1 MTTLEQNPAQDPGAD
16 DWLARYN
23 ARTAAEA
30 ALRAT
35 NKNIVFD
42 ALAAA
47 GITTIVITFDGYG
60 DSGQIEDIEVRGPD
74 GIDLNRIKI
83 RLTVLDWRTETP
95 EEREASLHECVE
107 DLAYGFLNQTHCGWE
122 NNEGGYGEFTFDV
135 AKGTVSL
142 DYNERYEAVETYQ
155 HQF

>member
-1 MTTLEQNPAQDPGAD
+1 MTTPEPTQIPDAA
-16 DWLARYN
+16 DWLAQYD

-35 NKNIVFD
+35 NKDIVFD

-47 GITTIVITFDGYG
+47 GIATIVITFDGYG
-60 DSGQIEDIEVRGPD
+60 DSGQIEDIEVREPD
-74 GIDLNRIKI
+74 GIDLNRIRI
-83 RLTVLDWRTETP
+83 RLTVLDWRTEAP
-95 EEREASLHECVE
+95 EEREVSLHESVE
-107 DLAYGFLNQTHCGWE
+107 DLAYGYLKQTHDGWE

-135 AKGTVSL
+135 ASRTISL

-155 HQF
+155 HRF

>member
-1 MTTLEQNPAQDPGAD
+1 MTTPDPTPIPDAA
-16 DWLARYN
+16 DWLAQYN

-35 NKNIVFD
+35 NKDIVFD

-47 GITTIVITFDGYG
+47 GIATIVITFDGYG
-60 DSGQIEDIEVRGPD
+60 DSGQIEDIQVRGPD
-74 GIDLNRIKI
+74 GVDLSQIRI
-83 RLTVLDWRTETP
+83 RLTVLDWRFETP
-95 EEREASLHECVE
+95 EEREASLRECVE

-135 AKGTVSL
+135 ASRTISL

-155 HQF
+155 HRF

>member
-1 MTTLEQNPAQDPGAD
+1 MTTPEQNPAQDLGAAG
-16 DWLARYN
+16 WLARYD

-60 DSGQIEDIEVRGPD
+60 DSGQIEDIQVRGPD
-74 GIDLNRIKI
+74 GIDLSQIRI

-95 EEREASLHECVE
+95 EEREVSLHECVE
-107 DLAYGFLNQTHCGWE
+107 DLAYGYLKQTHDGWE
-122 NNEGGYGEFTFDV
+122 NGGGAYGEFTFDV
-135 AKGTVSL
+135 AKATISL
-142 DYNERYEAVETYQ
+142 DYNERYEAVETYH